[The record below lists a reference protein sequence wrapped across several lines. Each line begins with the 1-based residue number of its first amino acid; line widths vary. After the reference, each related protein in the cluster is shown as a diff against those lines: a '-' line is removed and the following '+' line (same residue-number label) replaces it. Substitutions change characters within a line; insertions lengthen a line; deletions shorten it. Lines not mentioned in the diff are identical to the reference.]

1 MGRRRLSVF
10 LSERHT
16 PSGFSSIFPEGEMIG
31 FVESVN
37 KETANFLTIKVKLAT
52 DFKRISDV
60 YIIANT
66 RKEEQQALGRE
77 NHE

>member
-1 MGRRRLSVF
+1 
-10 LSERHT
+10 
-16 PSGFSSIFPEGEMIG
+16 MIG

-66 RKEEQQALGRE
+66 RKEEQQALEQALAGTYGSD
-77 NHE
+77 NVIVQDTSTTSK

>member
-1 MGRRRLSVF
+1 
-10 LSERHT
+10 
-16 PSGFSSIFPEGEMIG
+16 MIG

-77 NHE
+77 YQICYTSLRVAITPIDHIG